1 MQKSGE
7 RGELQEILGLLQ
19 KFGERERVSSPRNCG
34 YVILQVEE
42 DL

>member
-1 MQKSGE
+1 
-7 RGELQEILGLLQ
+7 LQ
-19 KFGERERVSSPRNCG
+19 KFGERERERERVSSPRNCG